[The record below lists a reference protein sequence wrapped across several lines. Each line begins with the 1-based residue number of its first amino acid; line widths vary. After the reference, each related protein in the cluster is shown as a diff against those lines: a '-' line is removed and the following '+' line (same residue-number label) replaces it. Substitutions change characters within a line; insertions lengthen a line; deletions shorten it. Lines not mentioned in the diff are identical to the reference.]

1 MKTNINKIG
10 AALLAVGICIWSG
23 QTFAQTTT
31 TVTTTNGAFTEYTPG
46 TQTLV
51 VRSETSSAPVR
62 YTLNKQTTIVDESGA
77 PVAIDRISPGSPISV
92 QYTGTGE
99 QGVASRIVV
108 HRPAGAAVTEQQTT
122 TTTTRE
128 LTHKEKHDLKE
139 AREHPERAAK
149 EAAEKQKD
157 ALEKEGDDHH

>member
-10 AALLAVGICIWSG
+10 AAFLAVGICIWSG

-31 TVTTTNGAFTEYTPG
+31 TVTTSNGAFTEYTPG
-46 TQTLV
+46 TRTVV

-62 YTLNKQTTIVDESGA
+62 YTLSKQTTIVDESGA
-77 PVAIDRISPGSPISV
+77 PVAIERISPGSPISV

-99 QGVASRIVV
+99 QQVASHIIV
-108 HRPAGAAVTEQQTT
+108 HRPAAAAVTEQQTT
-122 TTTTRE
+122 TTTTRD

-157 ALEKEGDDHH
+157 ALEKESDDHH

>member
-1 MKTNINKIG
+1 MKTNVNKIG
-10 AALLAVGICIWSG
+10 AALLAIGISIWSG

-46 TQTLV
+46 TQTV
-51 VRSETSSAPVR
+51 VVKSETGSAPVR

-77 PVAIDRISPGSPISV
+77 PVAIERISPGSPISV
-92 QYTGTGE
+92 QYAGTGE
-99 QGVASRIVV
+99 QQVASRIVV

-139 AREHPERAAK
+139 AQEHPEREAKK
-149 EAAEKQKD
+149 EAKKEEK
-157 ALEKEGDDHH
+157 ALEKEGDDQH